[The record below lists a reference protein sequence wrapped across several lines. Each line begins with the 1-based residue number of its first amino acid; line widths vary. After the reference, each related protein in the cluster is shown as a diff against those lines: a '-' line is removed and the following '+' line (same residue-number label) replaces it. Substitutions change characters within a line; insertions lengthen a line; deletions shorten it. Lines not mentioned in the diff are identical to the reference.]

1 MSQDQQKNWMMV
13 VEDQVDAW
21 LLLKGALRRTLP
33 HVLTVDAS
41 NGPTALSYLH
51 GCLVERRPL
60 PRMILMDL
68 YMPALEDGLKLLHTL
83 KEPASAYSHLPVVVM
98 SSSTD
103 PHDRQHVTQR
113 GSSYLTKPLSYSDW
127 DSFLASI
134 DHHWNESL
142 TIPPV

>member
-1 MSQDQQKNWMMV
+1 MV

-21 LLLKGALRRTLP
+21 RLLKGALRRTLP
-33 HVLTVDAS
+33 HVLTVDAG
-41 NGPTALSYLH
+41 NGPTALSYLQ

-68 YMPALEDGLKLLHTL
+68 YMPTLEDGLQLLHTL
-83 KEPASAYSHLPVVVM
+83 KEPTSAYHHLPVVVM

-103 PHDRQHVTQR
+103 PRDRQQITQR
-113 GSSYLTKPLSYSDW
+113 GSSFLTKPISYADW

-134 DHHWNESL
+134 DRYWAESL

>member
-13 VEDQVDAW
+13 VEDQVDTW
-21 LLLKGALRRTLP
+21 RLLKGALRRTLP
-33 HVLTVDAS
+33 NVLTVDAS

-68 YMPALEDGLKLLHTL
+68 YMPTLEDGLQLLYTL
-83 KEPASAYSHLPVVVM
+83 KEPTSDYRHLPVVVM

-103 PHDRQHVTQR
+103 PRDRQQITQR
-113 GSSYLTKPLSYSDW
+113 GSNYLTKPVSYADW
-127 DSFLASI
+127 DSFLSSV
-134 DHHWNESL
+134 DQYWQESL